1 MGLFGL
7 VAAALIFALYAAGL
21 DFYAFATRELL
32 RAEPAARPLLLRDQ
46 LVFHLLA
53 YLVVLP
59 ACLALFAGGLL
70 PWRLAALFLP
80 LLVCEHLGQEL
91 QRVLITL
98 SRPLAAALVVFLRGA
113 AWVPPL
119 LLLFFA
125 DGEHRRIETVLA
137 AWLAGSAAGLLL
149 ALAALR
155 DLPWRRAR
163 GPVDWRW
170 LGGGVRVAVPFLVG
184 TLALRGVFTVDRFSL
199 EAVRGT
205 AEVGVYIFFL
215 GVYAAF
221 QGFVEMG
228 VLMVHRPAII
238 RSFQQGRHDEYRA
251 RMRRLALALGGLSLA
266 LAAAAALLIGPV
278 LALVGEPLYRQH
290 LPAFW
295 LVLALCLAAAAAELP
310 HLALYARQ
318 RDAAIIAASLGG
330 LLLAAAADPWL
341 AARAG
346 PAGVALGTLLAVLLV
361 AAVKIWRLWSGPEPT

>member
-1 MGLFGL
+1 M
-7 VAAALIFALYAAGL
+7 AAALIFALYAAGL

-32 RAEPAARPLLLRDQ
+32 RAEPARRPRLVRDQ
-46 LVFHLLA
+46 MVFHLLA

-59 ACLALFAGGLL
+59 ACLLLFAGGLL
-70 PWRLAALFLP
+70 PWRLAALFFP

-119 LLLFFA
+119 LVLFFA
-125 DGEHRRIETVLA
+125 AGEHRRLETVLA
-137 AWLAGSAAGLLL
+137 AWLAGSVAGLLL
-149 ALAALR
+149 ALLALR
-155 DLPWRRAR
+155 DLPWRYAR
-163 GPVDWRW
+163 GAVDWRW
-170 LGGGVRVAVPFLVG
+170 LGGGLRVAVPFLLG

-199 EAVRGT
+199 EAVRST
-205 AEVGVYIFFL
+205 AEVGVYTFFL
-215 GVYAAF
+215 AVYAAF
-221 QGFVEMG
+221 HGFLEMG

-238 RSFQQGRHDEYRA
+238 RSYQQGRYEEYR
-251 RMRRLALALGGLSLA
+251 RGMRRLALALGGLSAA

-278 LALVGEPLYRQH
+278 LGLVGEPLYRQYM
-290 LPAFW
+290 PVFW

-318 RDAAIIAASLGG
+318 RDPAIIRASLGG

-341 AARAG
+341 SAWAG
-346 PAGVALGTLLAVLLV
+346 PAGAALGTLLAVLLI
-361 AAVKIWRLWSGPEPT
+361 AALKTWYLSREPEPT